1 WFNGKASARSDNA
14 GAFSFLMRTFCIELS
29 RQFNEARPRKTT
41 QLSESFQGTEGRFY
55 WLSGLRRSCFV
66 VNQTMAAKASYQ
78 KANKSSHMG

>member
-1 WFNGKASARSDNA
+1 
-14 GAFSFLMRTFCIELS
+14 FLMRTFCIELS

-55 WLSGLRRSCFV
+55 WLCGLRRSCFV